1 MSVDYKLLKNYSTSA
16 KKTEYRAVIVE
27 NGGAFEDVRNGVER
41 YWIDLE

>member
-27 NGGAFEDVRNGVER
+27 TKRLA
-41 YWIDLE
+41 